1 MPFGVAAEM
10 VLKRRGCVA
19 LLSTFFVLT
28 RRLVRIARITA
39 EAFVPKPSP
48 ALCNADWFKGYISI
62 IPESLGWALK
72 SRRCRSCSTS
82 RTWAAHESGGACGL
96 HRRWSGS
103 LTGRP
108 SEVYTAE
115 TFAA

>member
-39 EAFVPKPSP
+39 EAFAPKPSP
-48 ALCNADWFKGYISI
+48 ASCNAD
-62 IPESLGWALK
+62 
-72 SRRCRSCSTS
+72 
-82 RTWAAHESGGACGL
+82 
-96 HRRWSGS
+96 
-103 LTGRP
+103 
-108 SEVYTAE
+108 
-115 TFAA
+115 